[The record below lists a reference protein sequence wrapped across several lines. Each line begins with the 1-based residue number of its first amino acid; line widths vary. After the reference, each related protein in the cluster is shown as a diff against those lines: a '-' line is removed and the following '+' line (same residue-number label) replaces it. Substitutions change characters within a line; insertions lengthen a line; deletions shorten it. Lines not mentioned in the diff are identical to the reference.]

1 MPPRLSRLAIPLVL
15 LLAILQL
22 AACDVPDREE
32 PEEPTAEDMLAVVT
46 LNANVRTGP
55 STDYAVTFG
64 LTAGEEVTV
73 VGRNAAGD
81 WLQIEHQDRPGWIF
95 AALTDVSD
103 LLADAPLEG
112 AADMPAPVVE
122 PEPEPTPVSTPEP
135 TPEPIPEPTPEP
147 EPQPA
152 TPEPVTVTVTGS
164 VVNLRRGPGTDYPT
178 HGQVREGDQLHVT
191 GRNTAG
197 DWLQVMHPVATGEQ
211 VWIYGPLTDIDA
223 TTTASLTVAAAPPPT
238 PVPAPTPTPLAV
250 GGAMGRGGGG
260 IGGGGGGPAP
270 LPPEAGGT
278 ANPNNKRLPL
288 MYFQDYGV
296 NPFVDADEDPLSTF
310 ALDGDTAA
318 YALGRRYLHDGWLPE
333 PESVRIEEYVNAFE
347 GGYGPSTDGL
357 SLHLDAA
364 PAPFAPDGYVL
375 LRVGVSAQVFPDE
388 RDPVS
393 LVFIADVSGSMEG
406 DARLESAKRLM
417 LGLLEQSHPADRVA
431 LVTYSDWA
439 EVVKPFVATEDSP
452 DLEQAIRSL
461 QPGGSTYAEAG
472 LRMAYELAADDMR
485 RGRDVRLVLFS
496 DGVGNVGETGPDQIL
511 ELVDEHAQRR
521 ATLTTVGV
529 GIGGNYNDVMME
541 RLANRGNGT
550 YHYIEDRAAEQV
562 FLAGPA
568 QAVFHETARDARI
581 QVEFNPETV
590 RKYRLLGYEN
600 RAKPDDT
607 FRDDTEDFGE
617 IGFRSDV
624 TALYEVRPLDAEPEG
639 WLVTARLRYRDL
651 QLGEVVE
658 VEADLDWAQV
668 GEMDRY
674 FQRQAAVAEWAELLG
689 KSFYAQ
695 CGSIEAVLNL
705 LPEPWDK
712 AGEELKTLVWT
723 TGPLFEPFCET

>member
-1 MPPRLSRLAIPLVL
+1 M
-15 LLAILQL
+15 
-22 AACDVPDREE
+22 
-32 PEEPTAEDMLAVVT
+32 
-46 LNANVRTGP
+46 
-55 STDYAVTFG
+55 
-64 LTAGEEVTV
+64 
-73 VGRNAAGD
+73 
-81 WLQIEHQDRPGWIF
+81 
-95 AALTDVSD
+95 
-103 LLADAPLEG
+103 
-112 AADMPAPVVE
+112 
-122 PEPEPTPVSTPEP
+122 EP
-135 TPEPIPEPTPEP
+135 TPEL
-147 EPQPA
+147 PA
-152 TPEPVTVTVTGS
+152 QTGTSLHVTVTGS
-164 VVNLRRGPGTDYPT
+164 VVNLRRGPGTDYAVV
-178 HGQVREGDQLHVT
+178 GQVRAGDQLQAT
-191 GRNTAG
+191 GRNAAG
-197 DWLQVMHPVATGEQ
+197 DWLQIKHQDRPGWIFATLTDLVTETAAELPVDVPPPVTATPTAEPEPTIKSEPAPETVEPTPGLPAQTGTSLHVTVTGSVVNLRRGPGTDYAVVGQVRAGDQLQATGRNATGDWLQVVHTAAIGEQ

-223 TTTASLTVAAAPPPT
+223 TATASLTVVEAAQAAATPT
-238 PVPAPTPTPLAV
+238 PAPTLV
-250 GGAMGRGGGG
+250 LGRGGGGDMGGGG

-270 LPPEAGGT
+270 LPPEAGGR

-347 GGYGPSTDGL
+347 GGYGPSIDGL

-364 PAPFAPDGYVL
+364 PAPFAPEGYVL
-375 LRVGVSAQVFPDE
+375 LRVGVSAQAFPDE
-388 RDPVS
+388 REPVS
-393 LVFIADVSGSMEG
+393 LIFIADVSGSMEG

-452 DLEQAIRSL
+452 DLEQAIRNL
-461 QPGGSTYAEAG
+461 YPDGSTYAEAG

-496 DGVGNVGETGPDQIL
+496 DGVGNVGETGPEQIL

-550 YHYIEDRAAEQV
+550 YHYIEDRAAEQA

-600 RAKPDDT
+600 RAKADDT

-651 QLGEVVE
+651 HLGEVVE
-658 VEADLDWAQV
+658 VEADIDWDQV

-723 TGPLFEPFCET
+723 SGPLFDPFCET